1 MRAPC
6 VGELAGATHLVVSGL
21 CLLGPG
27 FSVVEHAV
35 TRVTFR
41 ELSVL
46 EIEAYV
52 ATGEWRGRAGGYAI
66 QGIGG
71 RLVAGIDG
79 DYLNVVG
86 LPAALLVDVLA
97 ARAPKCC
104 KSGQMPFQARLL
116 RP

>member
-1 MRAPC
+1 M
-6 VGELAGATHLVVSGL
+6 VGGARRRNASRR
-21 CLLGPG
+21 LGPLPPRAG
-27 FSVVEHAV
+27 VLRRRARRHARDV
-35 TRVTFR
+35 PRALRCSRSTT
-41 ELSVL
+41 
-46 EIEAYV
+46 YV

-66 QGIGG
+66 QGLGG